1 MGATPAGTA
10 GRRRGRVTRAA
21 LAVVVVTALA
31 VGTMSTVAAG
41 RAAAAPVA
49 THSSVGGYWLVGR
62 DGGVFSFGSARFYG
76 STGDL
81 TLQRPVVGLAPTAN
95 HRGYWLVAS
104 DGGIFAFGD
113 AGFYGSIPGL
123 GIAPAGSKGPGP
135 KLNAAVVGIVP
146 TTNGRGYFL
155 VASDGGVF
163 AFGDARFEGSCPGV
177 GGCDGVVKSV
187 IPDATGNGYW
197 VVTTSGHVHVFGNAG
212 YYGEPGQKKGIPVT
226 SAERTPSGRGYW
238 ILFANGVVFHYGDA
252 VSYGSLPAHGAG
264 GYDVA
269 TAIFATTSGDGYWI
283 ATADGNVYSFGF
295 APDKGS
301 MAGHHLNGHIID
313 AAGW

>member
-1 MGATPAGTA
+1 MGATRAGTA

-197 VVTTSGHVHVFGNAG
+197 VVTATGNVYAFGKAPNYGSPG
-212 YYGEPGQKKGIPVT
+212 YRPRTPVT
-226 SAERTPSGRGYW
+226 SAVRYPDGSGYW
-238 ILFANGVVFHYGDA
+238 ILFSDGDVWSSNPAKAFSPPPVQYDPANPATAVFATSDGTGYWVAFASGVVQSFGDA
-252 VSYGSLPAHGAG
+252 KFQGDPAA
-264 GYDVA
+264 
-269 TAIFATTSGDGYWI
+269 S
-283 ATADGNVYSFGF
+283 
-295 APDKGS
+295 
-301 MAGHHLNGHIID
+301 HLNAPII
-313 AAGW
+313 AASGF